1 MLNDPSRKFALLLH
15 FKLIF
20 DLLFNADLGMILMIK
35 MDETV

>member
-1 MLNDPSRKFALLLH
+1 MLNDPRRKFALLLH

-20 DLLFNADLGMILMIK
+20 DLLFNADLGMIE